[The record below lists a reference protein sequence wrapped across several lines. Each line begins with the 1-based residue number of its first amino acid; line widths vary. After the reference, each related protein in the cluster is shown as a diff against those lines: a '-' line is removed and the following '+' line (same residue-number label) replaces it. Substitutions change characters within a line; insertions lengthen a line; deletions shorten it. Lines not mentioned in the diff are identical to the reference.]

1 MLGAQHYG
9 KWRELIFDYD
19 RLMVESGLVPSNL
32 RSEYSQRSV
41 DRPENATDISLW
53 SAIFNFAQRR
63 GDSDGA
69 LVVWREIFQ
78 RRQLYQVEGV
88 VANAFWMSVVGAALE
103 AHDDSFLEST
113 WAYAEWMHA
122 THGRLWPHYY
132 RLVVSSFLDRGDYD
146 GALQWHLRLSPHFSL
161 PKRDF
166 FDLLKTYITDPHPE
180 LQETLQYIYATS
192 HHRALYDTIVP
203 LLWSHGHSAL
213 ARAWRETLVRHND
226 LPTSSSS
233 RPFLQ
238 FVAGYY
244 PETELTHQEQLLVN
258 SQPSQYLSPPQ
269 PKPAPKAP
277 DLPSNLYHLMNRVH
291 GETFGIQEK
300 QFNDKIGS
308 RWFATKWVSLD
319 TAINMIYSLGIEE
332 IGPLSLQSIA
342 LRSGDPASV
351 LRSLEHLEQCHI
363 GIGNA
368 NYSKAI
374 RYLARIGDAETL
386 NELLWSELHP
396 DVFDDIVLQRSV
408 LGSATYIG
416 DWKTHRLVLAV
427 RLAVS
432 EDALETTSNK
442 LLITCLSQKKK
453 AFALRLLDEF
463 SARSMEVTS
472 ATCETV
478 SELILADAPR
488 KFDPNDAPDVD
499 FYAAFCRRLLA
510 MRLPVAT
517 EAWQNILLIYGRLGR
532 LDDLEKTALDIVDQ
546 YAALQN
552 AKLPRKPVSS
562 SASPFSASSSPSPPS
577 SKHSSSILSSSDE
590 TAAFKVHIA
599 DVPDIVRGETQKLV
613 DVGYRLLPR
622 DLPLNHPLHPLGLI
636 FNEDI
641 VPSIVRWYFHRK
653 TAYRQKKGTRMARF
667 ARSRPSQGAPKKAPD
682 GSILPKK
689 PKPYTPAPPSDV
701 SPSDFN
707 LAGGIRL
714 LAMLRSRGVDI
725 STATVRSETLICI
738 VALFGP
744 ESMSTRYW
752 QPSRAAN
759 QLKLGEVKAFCD
771 AAWASGDEARE
782 HEHLEANMAEETDGQ
797 LDAAASSEM
806 QTLLPKFRLLKKAL
820 AAVKPV
826 AASFANQ
833 ITRPGDKKKASRD
846 AFMDVISKKAATSTT

>member
-19 RLMVESGLVPSNL
+19 RLMFESGLAPPSVYP
-32 RSEYSQRSV
+32 EDAQRSV
-41 DRPENATDISLW
+41 DRPENAADISLW

-78 RRQLYQVEGV
+78 RQQLYQVDGV
-88 VANAFWMSVVGAALE
+88 VANAFWMSVVTAALE
-103 AHDDSFLEST
+103 AHGSSFLEST
-113 WAYAEWMHA
+113 WAYAEWMHD

-132 RLVVSSFLDRGDYD
+132 RLVVSSFLDRGDYN

-180 LQETLQYIYATS
+180 LQETLQYIYVTGR
-192 HHRALYDTIVP
+192 HRALYDTIVP
-203 LLWSHGHSAL
+203 LLWSRGRSAV

-226 LPTSSSS
+226 LPASSSS

-244 PETELTHQEQLLVN
+244 PETELTHQEQILVN
-258 SQPSQYLSPPQ
+258 SRPSQYLSPPP

-277 DLPSNLYHLMNRVH
+277 DLPTNLFHLMNRVH

-300 QFNDKIGS
+300 AFNDKIGS
-308 RWFATKWVSLD
+308 KWFATKWVSLD
-319 TAINMIYSLGIEE
+319 TAINMLYSLGVEE

-342 LRSGDPASV
+342 LRSGDLAGV

-363 GIGNA
+363 GVGNA

-374 RYLARIGDAETL
+374 RYLARMGDAETL
-386 NELLWSELHP
+386 NELLRSELHP
-396 DVFDDIVLQRSV
+396 DVFDDIVLQRQV

-442 LLITCLSQKKK
+442 LLITSLSQKKK

-472 ATCETV
+472 ATCESV
-478 SELILADAPR
+478 SEIILADAPR

-499 FYAAFCRRLLA
+499 FYAALCRRLLA

-517 EAWQNILLIYGRLGR
+517 EVWQNILLIYGRLGR

-546 YAALQN
+546 YVSLQTTR
-552 AKLPRKPVSS
+552 LPQKPVSS
-562 SASPFSASSSPSPPS
+562 ATSSPSSPS
-577 SKHSSSILSSSDE
+577 SKSSSMILSSSDE

-622 DLPLNHPLHPLGLI
+622 DLPLHHPLHPVSLI

-641 VPSIVRWYFHRK
+641 VPSIVRWYFHRR
-653 TAYRQKKGTRMARF
+653 TAYRQKKGARIVSRM
-667 ARSRPSQGAPKKAPD
+667 RPAKAAAKKAAD
-682 GSILPKK
+682 GSIIPKK
-689 PKPYTPAPPSDV
+689 PKPYTPAPPSDAA
-701 SPSDFN
+701 PSDFN

-714 LAMLRSRGVDI
+714 LAMLHERGVDI
-725 STATVRSETLICI
+725 SMQTVRSETLICI

-771 AAWASGDEARE
+771 AAWASGDEIA
-782 HEHLEANMAEETDGQ
+782 EHLEVNMAEETDE
-797 LDAAASSEM
+797 DAAISSEKP
-806 QTLLPKFRLLKKAL
+806 TLLPKFRLLKKAL

-846 AFMDVISKKAATSTT
+846 AFMDVISKKAATST